1 MTAEKAANGP
11 TPPVRSAGGGRCRGG
26 NSGVECL
33 RRATP
38 FARPD
43 VEVHD
48 GNTGDCGNGRRLLHV
63 VRNCPRQRRVPVSG
77 VSTCAEHARGDEL
90 GEEGRGSLWG
100 GQDTRC
106 HKPTGA
112 AQESALVRA
121 LIRLADGR
129 PSLPGRLADGGR
141 FSSSSLPGITAG
153 DDSVEDGT
161 KDGVHNY
168 CPVWTSIHNNQKV

>member
-1 MTAEKAANGP
+1 M
-11 TPPVRSAGGGRCRGG
+11 
-26 NSGVECL
+26 
-33 RRATP
+33 
-38 FARPD
+38 
-43 VEVHD
+43 EVHD
-48 GNTGDCGNGRRLLHV
+48 GNTGDCDNGRRLLHV

-112 AQESALVRA
+112 VQESALVRA

-141 FSSSSLPGITAG
+141 FSSSSLPGITAW
-153 DDSVEDGT
+153 DDSRGRYEGRGT
-161 KDGVHNY
+161 QLLYSVDFITQQSKSG
-168 CPVWTSIHNNQKV
+168 NNQK